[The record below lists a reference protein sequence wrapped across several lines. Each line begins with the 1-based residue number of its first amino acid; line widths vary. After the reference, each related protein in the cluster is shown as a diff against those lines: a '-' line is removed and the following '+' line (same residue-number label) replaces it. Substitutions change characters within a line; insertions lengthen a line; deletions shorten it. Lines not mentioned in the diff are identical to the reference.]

1 MFLLKGGYMN
11 KLKEYVKE
19 FYHIATK
26 PEIRILPGNLAFF
39 LMLSLVPLI
48 TLVGILCSKFS
59 ISILE
64 FTSIFENF
72 LPTAVVEFLHPFF
85 NGTTSGTHI
94 VLFLILGFIV
104 ASNGA
109 HAIILASNALYKIDD
124 ANYIVRRIKA
134 FFLTIILMLLFVFAL
149 VVLAFGNI
157 IVSFILELQI
167 FSSIASSVYEIFVW
181 FKWPIAFVLIF
192 IMIKALYTMAPDM
205 KISSKYVNLGSLFT
219 TVGWILS
226 TAIYSFYANNLANYD
241 RFYGNISNIA
251 ILMIW
256 LYLISYIFVIGIA
269 INTSYY
275 KIDDKKE

>member
-1 MFLLKGGYMN
+1 MN

-39 LMLSLVPLI
+39 LMLSLVPII

-64 FTSIFENF
+64 FISTFENF

-85 NGTTSGTHI
+85 NETTSGTNI
-94 VLFLILGFIV
+94 ILFLILGFIV